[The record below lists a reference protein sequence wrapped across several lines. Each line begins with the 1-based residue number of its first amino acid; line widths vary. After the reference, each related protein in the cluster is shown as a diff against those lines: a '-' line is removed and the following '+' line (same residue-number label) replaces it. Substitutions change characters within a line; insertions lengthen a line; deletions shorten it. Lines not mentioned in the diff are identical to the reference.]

1 MDNNVQGI
9 KKTMGGDFEMVLDD
23 AQVGVDV
30 TTAHYGGLGLLL
42 VVS

>member
-1 MDNNVQGI
+1 
-9 KKTMGGDFEMVLDD
+9 MGGDFEMVLDD

-30 TTAHYGGLGLLL
+30 TAAHYGGLGLLL